1 MIRFLKKLFV
11 KKIKLD
17 TKLLPSQGLFYKED
31 FVVSIRVTD
40 EKDILDYEKNYIK
53 DDIGSVIQQI
63 KKIVESNISLS
74 KDYVYNDIKSI
85 DIIFIFLEIVKLTKG
100 KPISLVYFD
109 KNDDIET
116 KIEFG
121 TKYFNYYKISDKLLK
136 NYDSNDRSFTIN
148 GYKYTLPS
156 IGVENSLTNF
166 LIIKSNESSNI
177 EKYSE
182 YTYDFTYFLGNK
194 NFLKFKEIE
203 NLIQI
208 FNYDMESD
216 ELEKTKAIIKLFSPL
231 QRYSLKKNGK
241 IVEMNSKINL
251 EKIWR

>member
-53 DDIGSVIQQI
+53 DDIGSVIHQI

-74 KDYVYNDIKSI
+74 KGYVYNDIKSI

-109 KNDDIET
+109 KNNDIET

-121 TKYFNYYKISDKLLK
+121 TKYFNYYKISNKIMK
-136 NYDSNDRSFTIN
+136 FYDSNDRSFSIN
-148 GYKYTLPS
+148 GYK
-156 IGVENSLTNF
+156 
-166 LIIKSNESSNI
+166 
-177 EKYSE
+177 
-182 YTYDFTYFLGNK
+182 
-194 NFLKFKEIE
+194 
-203 NLIQI
+203 
-208 FNYDMESD
+208 
-216 ELEKTKAIIKLFSPL
+216 
-231 QRYSLKKNGK
+231 
-241 IVEMNSKINL
+241 
-251 EKIWR
+251 

>member
-1 MIRFLKKLFV
+1 M
-11 KKIKLD
+11 
-17 TKLLPSQGLFYKED
+17 
-31 FVVSIRVTD
+31 
-40 EKDILDYEKNYIK
+40 
-53 DDIGSVIQQI
+53 
-63 KKIVESNISLS
+63 
-74 KDYVYNDIKSI
+74 
-85 DIIFIFLEIVKLTKG
+85 
-100 KPISLVYFD
+100 VYFD
-109 KNDDIET
+109 KNNDIET

-121 TKYFNYYKISDKLLK
+121 TKYFNYYKISNKIMK
-136 NYDSNDRSFTIN
+136 FYDSNDRSFSIN

-156 IGVENSLTNF
+156 IGVENALTNF

-177 EKYSE
+177 KEYSN
-182 YTYDFTYFLGNK
+182 YTYDFTYFLADK
-194 NFLKFKEIE
+194 NFIKFKEIE

-216 ELEKTKAIIKLFSPL
+216 ELEKTKSIIKIFSPL

>member
-1 MIRFLKKLFV
+1 MINCLIVTLTLAITV
-11 KKIKLD
+11 TI
-17 TKLLPSQGLFYKED
+17 TPTPSLT
-31 FVVSIRVTD
+31 IT
-40 EKDILDYEKNYIK
+40 
-53 DDIGSVIQQI
+53 
-63 KKIVESNISLS
+63 LS
-74 KDYVYNDIKSI
+74 YNDIKSI

-109 KNDDIET
+109 KNNDIET

-121 TKYFNYYKISDKLLK
+121 TKYFNYYKISNKIMK
-136 NYDSNDRSFTIN
+136 FYDSNDRSFSIN

-156 IGVENSLTNF
+156 IGVENALTNF

-177 EKYSE
+177 KEYSN
-182 YTYDFTYFLGNK
+182 YNYDFTYFLADK
-194 NFLKFKEIE
+194 NFIKFKEIE

-216 ELEKTKAIIKLFSPL
+216 ELEKTKSIIKIFSPL